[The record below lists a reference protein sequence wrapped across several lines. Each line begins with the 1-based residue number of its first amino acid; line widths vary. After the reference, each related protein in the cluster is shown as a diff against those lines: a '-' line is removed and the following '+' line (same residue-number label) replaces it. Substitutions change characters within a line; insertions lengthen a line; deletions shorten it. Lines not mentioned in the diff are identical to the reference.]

1 MHIVALIIYIL
12 LCYIVGLLGKNRK
25 FKFIGYFILS
35 ILFTPVLG
43 LLFVIASDS
52 RKRSALVY
60 NGK

>member
-25 FKFIGYFILS
+25 FKFIGYFLLS
-35 ILFTPVLG
+35 IIFTPILG

-52 RKRSALVY
+52 RKRSGLVY